1 MIKVLC
7 VTISSSNSSKRHQ
20 AFATKLCW
28 CTLATTRFEVIFRL
42 TLSPRPRSRVSNTTL
57 VALAVVLVV
66 AVDVVELNT
75 VASSAPVLLVAATAS
90 ALLATYIEGP
100 RRL

>member
-1 MIKVLC
+1 M
-7 VTISSSNSSKRHQ
+7 
-20 AFATKLCW
+20 
-28 CTLATTRFEVIFRL
+28 IFRL
-42 TLSPRPRSRVSNTTL
+42 ESPRPRSRVSTTTL
-57 VALAVVLVV
+57 VAFAV